1 MRNYLLEKSCTICG
15 GETSSK
21 PFFKNLIIF
30 LHQKFLVCLCC
41 ISKSRTTKIN
51 WNQGPDHLLL
61 THIIPFWKTKG
72 VLQLVSLPHAL
83 HHFWRKLLIKVYSIN
98 WPNFI
103 AWLSLLLEILGNM
116 FILIVFVSQLVAS
129 WILKSTLALWSRRF
143 PIWPKKSIWKFKY
156 MKNKRSF

>member
-72 VLQLVSLPHAL
+72 VFELVSLSHAL
-83 HHFWRKLLIKVYSIN
+83 HHFWRKLFFKVYSIN

-103 AWLSLLLEILGNM
+103 ASLSLLLEILQYVHFNFFCFRVDGFMNFEINLSSLIKAFSYLTKKVNM
-116 FILIVFVSQLVAS
+116 KI
-129 WILKSTLALWSRRF
+129 
-143 PIWPKKSIWKFKY
+143 
-156 MKNKRSF
+156 